1 MISGFQPLM
10 AVLAAPVADL
20 PPLTA
25 SAIVAQVALIV
36 VFILLNGFF
45 VAAEFALV
53 KVRTSQLDEII
64 DQGEPKAS
72 VRRAIR
78 ARYITRNLTSYLS
91 AAQLGITICS
101 LVLGALAEPFVHRL
115 VEPWLG
121 PDGLG
126 LEPWWVRIISWT
138 SAILA
143 VTALHV
149 VVGEQMPKT
158 LAICRPLGL
167 TLWSASPL
175 GWFHWLFK
183 PLNWLLNSASN
194 TLLLWLFKIEPT
206 DEHHNVHSAD
216 ELRLLVEQSEEKSEV
231 TETERDILVNALEL
245 SEHIVRDIMTPRATI
260 VALEVNRDFSQNLQ
274 TALDSKHTRFPLV
287 DTHLE
292 STLGMVHI
300 KDLLA
305 FIHSPAPDLRAI
317 ARPLHAVPELMPLD
331 KLLKFFLNKHAHLAL
346 VVDEFGGT
354 IGMITLDDVLE
365 ELVGTIH
372 DEFDTEDRAF
382 QRLSDDEFFV
392 DATLP
397 LHELAELTELELESD
412 DVSTVGGYVTEKMG
426 HLPTLGE
433 TIAVEGGWLATI
445 TRTNGHRI
453 VQLQFRR
460 ATAEE
465 AASHTLSVGKTRSR

>member
-1 MISGFQPLM
+1 MIGTLQPLWAM
-10 AVLAAPVADL
+10 AVTPAADQ
-20 PPLTA
+20 PPL
-25 SAIVAQVALIV
+25 SAGAIATQVVLIT

-53 KVRTSQLDEII
+53 KVRASQLDEII
-64 DQGEPKAS
+64 DERAPKGT
-72 VRRAIR
+72 VRRAQR
-78 ARYITRNLTSYLS
+78 ARSILRNLTSYLS

-121 PDGLG
+121 PEGLG
-126 LEPWWVRIISWT
+126 LPPGWVRVISWT

-143 VTALHV
+143 VTSLHV

-175 GWFHWLFK
+175 AWFHWLFK

-194 TLLLWLFKIEPT
+194 SLLKWIFRIEPS
-206 DEHHNVHSAD
+206 DEHHNVHSAE

-245 SEHIVRDIMTPRATI
+245 SERIVRDIMTPRATI
-260 VALEVNRDFSQNLQ
+260 VALEVNLEFSQNLQ
-274 TALDSKHTRFPLV
+274 TALESKHTRFPLV
-287 DTHLE
+287 DTQLE

-305 FIHSPAPDLRAI
+305 VTRQPSPDLRSI

-331 KLLKFFLNKHAHLAL
+331 KLLKFFLGKHAHLAL

-397 LHELAELTELELESD
+397 LHELAALSELQLESD
-412 DVSTVGGYVTEKMG
+412 DVSTVGGFVTEKFG

-433 TIAVEGGWLATI
+433 TIEVDAGWLATVM
-445 TRTNGHRI
+445 RTDGHRI

-460 ATAEE
+460 
-465 AASHTLSVGKTRSR
+465 RPI

>member
-1 MISGFQPLM
+1 MIGTLQPLWAM
-10 AVLAAPVADL
+10 AVTPAADL
-20 PPLTA
+20 PPL
-25 SAIVAQVALIV
+25 SPGAIATQVLLIA

-53 KVRTSQLDEII
+53 KVRASQLDEII
-64 DQGEPKAS
+64 DDGDPKS
-72 VRRAIR
+72 TVRRAQR
-78 ARYITRNLTSYLS
+78 ARSILRNLTSYLS

-121 PDGLG
+121 PEGLG
-126 LEPWWVRIISWT
+126 LPPGWVRVISWT

-143 VTALHV
+143 VTSLHV

-167 TLWSASPL
+167 TLWSAAPL
-175 GWFHWLFK
+175 AWFHWLFK
-183 PLNWLLNSASN
+183 PLNWLLNTASN
-194 TLLLWLFKIEPT
+194 SLLKWIFRIEPS
-206 DEHHNVHSAD
+206 DEHHNVHSAE

-260 VALEVNRDFSQNLQ
+260 VALEVNREFPQNLQ
-274 TALDSKHTRFPLV
+274 TALESKHTRFPLV
-287 DTHLE
+287 DTQLE

-305 FIHSPAPDLRAI
+305 ITHHPSPDLRSI

-331 KLLKFFLNKHAHLAL
+331 KLLKFFLGKHAHLAL

-397 LHELAELTELELESD
+397 LHELAELSELELESD
-412 DVSTVGGYVTEKMG
+412 DVSTVGGFVTEKFG

-433 TIAVEGGWLATI
+433 TVEVDAGWLATV
-445 TRTNGHRI
+445 TRTDGHRI

-460 ATAEE
+460 RAN
-465 AASHTLSVGKTRSR
+465 

>member
-1 MISGFQPLM
+1 MTSGWQPLWAM
-10 AVLAAPVADL
+10 VVVSSADE

-25 SAIVAQVALIV
+25 AAIVTQVFLIA

-53 KVRTSQLDEII
+53 KVRASQLDEII
-64 DQGEPKAS
+64 DEGEPKGS
-72 VRRAIR
+72 VRRAER
-78 ARYITRNLTSYLS
+78 ARHILRNLTSYLS

-121 PDGLG
+121 PAGFGL
-126 LEPWWVRIISWT
+126 PPAWVRVISWT

-143 VTALHV
+143 VTSLHV

-167 TLWSASPL
+167 TLWSATPL

-183 PLNWLLNSASN
+183 PLNWLLNTASN
-194 TLLLWLFKIEPT
+194 SLLKWIFKIEPS
-206 DEHHNVHSAD
+206 DEHHNVHSAE

-245 SEHIVRDIMTPRATI
+245 SERIVRDIMTPRSAI
-260 VALEVNRDFSQNLQ
+260 VALEAGRGFAQNLQ
-274 TALDSKHTRFPLV
+274 TALESKHTRFPLV
-287 DTHLE
+287 DTQLE

-300 KDLLA
+300 KDLIA
-305 FIHSPAPDLRAI
+305 VIHQPSPDLRSI

-412 DVSTVGGYVTEKMG
+412 DVSTVGGYVTEKFG
-426 HLPTLGE
+426 RLPTLGE
-433 TIAVEGGWLATI
+433 TIEVEGGWLATV
-445 TRTNGHRI
+445 TRTDGHRI

-460 ATAEE
+460 QPAVP
-465 AASHTLSVGKTRSR
+465 AA

>member
-1 MISGFQPLM
+1 MNTSLQPLW
-10 AVLAAPVADL
+10 AVVTAPTADL
-20 PPLTA
+20 PPLAAGTIA
-25 SAIVAQVALIV
+25 VHLLFIGIV
-36 VFILLNGFF
+36 VLLNGFF

-53 KVRTSQLDEII
+53 KVRISQLDEII
-64 DQGEPKAS
+64 DEGEPRGR
-72 VRRAIR
+72 VRRAQR
-78 ARYITRNLTSYLS
+78 ARHLLRNLTSYLS

-101 LVLGALAEPFVHRL
+101 LVLGALAEPFVFRL

-121 PDGLG
+121 ADGLG
-126 LEPWWVRIISWT
+126 LPPPWVRIISWT

-143 VTALHV
+143 VTSLHV
-149 VVGEQMPKT
+149 VIGEQMPKA
-158 LAICRPLGL
+158 LAIGRPLGL
-167 TLWSASPL
+167 TLWSAAPL
-175 GWFHWLFK
+175 GWFHWLFR
-183 PLNWLLNSASN
+183 PLNWLLNTASN
-194 TLLLWLFKIEPT
+194 SLLQWIFKIEPSGF
-206 DEHHNVHSAD
+206 HHRVHSAE

-245 SEHIVRDIMTPRATI
+245 SERIVRDIMTPRAPI
-260 VALEVNRDFSQNLQ
+260 VALDVNRDFAHNLQ
-274 TALDSKHTRFPLV
+274 IAVESKHTRFPLV
-287 DTHLE
+287 ETHLE

-300 KDLLA
+300 KDLLTV
-305 FIHSPAPDLRAI
+305 IHSPAPDLRSI

-354 IGMITLDDVLE
+354 NGMVTLDDVLE

-382 QRLSDDEFFV
+382 QRLSEDEFFV

-397 LHELAELTELELESD
+397 LHELADLTELSLESD
-412 DVSTVGGYVTEKMG
+412 DVSTVGGYITEIAG

-433 TIAVEGGWLATI
+433 TIPVEDGWLATV
-445 TRTNGHRI
+445 TRTDGHRI

-460 ATAEE
+460 SSETGTDAPEVAP
-465 AASHTLSVGKTRSR
+465 HQ

>member
-1 MISGFQPLM
+1 MNSAVPIGLM
-10 AVLAAPVADL
+10 AAAVPSGDL
-20 PPLTA
+20 PPL
-25 SAIVAQVALIV
+25 SAGSIALQVTLIV

-53 KVRTSQLDEII
+53 KVRSSQLDEII
-64 DQGEPKAS
+64 DGREPKGQ
-72 VRRAIR
+72 VRRAER
-78 ARYITRNLTSYLS
+78 ARHILRNLTSYLS

-121 PDGLG
+121 DGGLG
-126 LEPWWVRIISWT
+126 LPTAWVRVVSWT

-143 VTALHV
+143 VTSLHV

-167 TLWSASPL
+167 TLWSAAPL

-194 TLLLWLFKIEPT
+194 SLLKWLFKIEPT
-206 DEHHNVHSAD
+206 DEHHNVHSAE

-245 SEHIVRDIMTPRATI
+245 SERIVRDIMTPRSAI
-260 VALEVNRDFSQNLQ
+260 VALESSRDFSQNLQ
-274 TALDSKHTRFPLV
+274 TALESKHTRFPLV
-287 DTHLE
+287 DAHLE
-292 STLGMVHI
+292 ATLGMVHI

-305 FIHSPAPDLRAI
+305 VTHMPSPDLRTI

-412 DVSTVGGYVTEKMG
+412 DVSTVGGYITEKFG
-426 HLPTLGE
+426 RLPTLGE
-433 TIAVEGGWLATI
+433 TVEVEDGWLATV
-445 TRTNGHRI
+445 TRTDGHRI

-460 ATAEE
+460 GRASQE
-465 AASHTLSVGKTRSR
+465 AGVS

>member
-1 MISGFQPLM
+1 MITGFQPLWA
-10 AVLAAPVADL
+10 AVTAPTADL

-25 SAIVAQVALIV
+25 GAIVMQVTLIALFV
-36 VFILLNGFF
+36 LLNGFF

-53 KVRTSQLDEII
+53 KVRTSQLDELI
-64 DQGEPKAS
+64 DDDGEPKGT
-72 VRRAIR
+72 VRRAQR
-78 ARYITRNLTSYLS
+78 ARHILRNLTSYLS

-121 PDGLG
+121 PVGIGL
-126 LEPWWVRIISWT
+126 PSPWVRAISWST
-138 SAILA
+138 AILS

-149 VVGEQMPKT
+149 VIGEQMPKT
-158 LAICRPLGL
+158 LALYRPVGL
-167 TLWSASPL
+167 TLWSAAPL
-175 GWFHWLFK
+175 AWFHWLFK

-194 TLLLWLFKIEPT
+194 SLLKWVFRIEPNN
-206 DEHHNVHSAD
+206 DHHNVHSAE
-216 ELRLLVEQSEEKSEV
+216 ELRLLVQQSEEKSEV

-245 SEHIVRDIMTPRATI
+245 SERIVRDIMTPRAAI
-260 VALEVNRDFSQNLQ
+260 VALELSRDFSQNLQ
-274 TALDSKHTRFPLV
+274 TALDSKHTRFPIIES
-287 DTHLE
+287 HLE

-305 FIHSPAPDLRAI
+305 IVHQNPPDLRSI
-317 ARPLHAVPELMPLD
+317 IRPLHAVPELMPLD

-382 QRLSDDEFFV
+382 QRLSEDEFFV

-412 DVSTVGGYVTEKMG
+412 DVSTVGGYVTEKVG

-433 TIAVEGGWLATI
+433 TIEIEDDWLATV
-445 TRTNGHRI
+445 TRTDGHRV

-460 ATAEE
+460 ATSEN
-465 AASHTLSVGKTRSR
+465 AAAGKKTS

>member
-1 MISGFQPLM
+1 MIS
-10 AVLAAPVADL
+10 AAPFWLVAAAVPAGDL
-20 PPLTA
+20 PPL
-25 SAIVAQVALIV
+25 SAGSIALQVTLIV

-53 KVRTSQLDEII
+53 KVRSSQLEEII
-64 DQGEPKAS
+64 DGGEPKGQI
-72 VRRAIR
+72 RRAER
-78 ARYITRNLTSYLS
+78 ARHILRNLTSYLS

-121 PDGLG
+121 DGGLG
-126 LEPWWVRIISWT
+126 LPPAWVRVVSWT

-143 VTALHV
+143 VTSLHV

-167 TLWSASPL
+167 TLWSAAPL

-183 PLNWLLNSASN
+183 PLNWLLNTASN
-194 TLLLWLFKIEPT
+194 SLLKWLFKIEPT
-206 DEHHNVHSAD
+206 DEHHNVHSAE

-245 SEHIVRDIMTPRATI
+245 SERIVRDIMTPRSAI
-260 VALEVNRDFSQNLQ
+260 VALEASRDFSQNLQ
-274 TALDSKHTRFPLV
+274 TALESKHTRFPLV
-287 DTHLE
+287 DAHLE
-292 STLGMVHI
+292 ATLGMVHI

-305 FIHSPAPDLRAI
+305 VTHMSSPDLRTI
-317 ARPLHAVPELMPLD
+317 SRPLHAVPELMPLD

-412 DVSTVGGYVTEKMG
+412 DVSTVGGYVTEKFG
-426 HLPTLGE
+426 RLPTLGE
-433 TIAVEGGWLATI
+433 TVEVEDGWLATV
-445 TRTNGHRI
+445 TRTDGHRI

-460 ATAEE
+460 GRAGEGVR
-465 AASHTLSVGKTRSR
+465 AS

>member
-1 MISGFQPLM
+1 MMSELQPFWAM
-10 AVLAAPVADL
+10 VVVPAADQ

-25 SAIVAQVALIV
+25 AAIATQVVLITA
-36 VFILLNGFF
+36 FILLNGFF

-53 KVRTSQLDEII
+53 KVRASQLDEII
-64 DQGEPKAS
+64 DAGEPKGSA
-72 VRRAIR
+72 RRAER
-78 ARYITRNLTSYLS
+78 ARHILRNLTSYLS

-121 PDGLG
+121 PAGLG
-126 LEPWWVRIISWT
+126 LPPAWVRVISWT

-143 VTALHV
+143 VTSLHV

-167 TLWSASPL
+167 TLWSAAPL

-183 PLNWLLNSASN
+183 PLNWLLNTASN
-194 TLLLWLFKIEPT
+194 TLLKWIFKIEPS
-206 DEHHNVHSAD
+206 DEHHNVHSAE

-245 SEHIVRDIMTPRATI
+245 SERIVRDIMTPRSAI
-260 VALEVNRDFSQNLQ
+260 VALEVSREFSHNLQ
-274 TALDSKHTRFPLV
+274 TALESKHTRFPLV

-300 KDLLA
+300 KDLIA
-305 FIHSPAPDLRAI
+305 VIHHPSPDLRSI

-412 DVSTVGGYVTEKMG
+412 DVSTVGGYVTEKFG
-426 HLPTLGE
+426 RLPTLGE
-433 TIAVEGGWLATI
+433 TIEVEGGWLATV
-445 TRTNGHRI
+445 TRTDGHRI

-460 ATAEE
+460 TPPVQ
-465 AASHTLSVGKTRSR
+465 AA

>member
-1 MISGFQPLM
+1 MIPSLPPLYAM
-10 AVLAAPVADL
+10 VAGPAADQ

-25 SAIVAQVALIV
+25 AAIATQVILIA

-53 KVRTSQLDEII
+53 KVRASQLDEII
-64 DQGEPKAS
+64 DKVEPRGAA
-72 VRRAIR
+72 RRAER
-78 ARYITRNLTSYLS
+78 ARHILRNLTSYLS

-121 PDGLG
+121 AAGLG
-126 LEPWWVRIISWT
+126 LPPAWVRVISWT

-143 VTALHV
+143 VTSLHV

-167 TLWSASPL
+167 TLWSAAPL
-175 GWFHWLFK
+175 GWFHRLFK
-183 PLNWLLNSASN
+183 PLNWLLNNASN
-194 TLLLWLFKIEPT
+194 TLLKWIFRIEPS
-206 DEHHNVHSAD
+206 DEHHNVHSAE

-245 SEHIVRDIMTPRATI
+245 SERIVRDIMTPRAAI
-260 VALEVNRDFSQNLQ
+260 VALEVSRDFSQNLR

-287 DTHLE
+287 DTQLE

-300 KDLLA
+300 KDLIAVL
-305 FIHSPAPDLRAI
+305 HQPSPDLRSI

-354 IGMITLDDVLE
+354 LGMITLDDVLE

-382 QRLSDDEFFV
+382 QRLSEDEFFV

-397 LHELAELTELELESD
+397 LHELAELSELELESD
-412 DVSTVGGYVTEKMG
+412 DVSTVGGYVTEQFG
-426 HLPTLGE
+426 HLPTLGD
-433 TIAVEGGWLATI
+433 TIEVDGGWLATV
-445 TRTNGHRI
+445 TRTDGHRI

-460 ATAEE
+460 PPAVPS
-465 AASHTLSVGKTRSR
+465 ASS